1 MSALLLLTTTASA
14 YLLTGT
20 TLQPPPLR
28 IDSRISASLSRPSP
42 QRAARHSPA
51 VANIFYSSEEP
62 PKKPPGDPPDPK
74 KPTRK
79 LNPALKL
86 FLAVWSA
93 GINAS
98 AVLVGMGMLLNFS
111 GFGYKIVS
119 LDPRHFEVEVKPL
132 SEMRRANAEKRF
144 FEPGGAWENIF
155 PELPSG
161 E

>member
-1 MSALLLLTTTASA
+1 MARPGPAGLP
-14 YLLTGT
+14 GV
-20 TLQPPPLR
+20 
-28 IDSRISASLSRPSP
+28 ASLSRPSP

-79 LNPALKL
+79 LSPALKL